1 MSDHGRTGD
10 DLGRQD
16 ARNRHQF
23 ADARRTGDGE
33 PQHVRVTVT
42 GSAGAGF
49 PLSAVVGA
57 EEAKL
62 ALILAAADRNI
73 GGVLL
78 RGHKGSAKSTLA
90 RGLAALLDGG
100 PFVELPLGATEE
112 RVVGSL
118 DLGAALTGGEV
129 RFKPG
134 LLAAADGG
142 VLYVDEVNLLAD
154 HLVDALLDAAASGV
168 NRVERDGV
176 SHSHP
181 ARFLLVGSMNPE
193 EGDLR
198 PQLLDRFGLAVD
210 VRNPTDPATRAEVV
224 RRRQAFDADP
234 SAFVATWSK
243 TEDEL
248 VARLARTRP
257 ATVDDDLLEAAC
269 ATCVAA
275 GAESMR
281 ADIVLARAASAHA
294 GWQGGTT
301 TTADDVRAVAH
312 LVLAHRQRRQPL
324 DDPAGA
330 RAAVDDALDDALGDG
345 ALGDGA
351 TEPPEDHVA
360 APDPPPP
367 VIAIVAPK
375 SEEAGRMGRRSPVGD
390 TERGRTV
397 GSRAP
402 VGAVGAVAV
411 VPTIQAAA
419 VRRAEDAGAT
429 PAIVAADLREP
440 VKDALTGNLL
450 VLAVDASGSMGTD
463 DRMAA
468 VKGALLG
475 LLVDA
480 YQRRDRVALVTFGG
494 NGAEVVLRPT
504 GSVEVARAR
513 LESLATGGE
522 TPLAEGIKAATVL
535 AHRSA
540 TPNLRPLLVV
550 VTDGRATSGAGV
562 HADPVAAALAEA
574 AIVARHRLPAV
585 VIDVEPATGP
595 RLGLAA
601 DLAAAMGARHL
612 ALPDLTAGRLESALR
627 HL

>member
-1 MSDHGRTGD
+1 
-10 DLGRQD
+10 
-16 ARNRHQF
+16 
-23 ADARRTGDGE
+23 
-33 PQHVRVTVT
+33 
-42 GSAGAGF
+42 
-49 PLSAVVGA
+49 VGA

-90 RGLAALLDGG
+90 RGLAGLLAARDGG
-100 PFVELPLGATEE
+100 AFVELPLGATEE

-129 RFKPG
+129 RFRPG

-210 VRNPTDPATRAEVV
+210 VRNPTEPATRAEVV

-234 SAFVATWSK
+234 VAFVASWADAD
-243 TEDEL
+243 DEL
-248 VARLARTRP
+248 LRRLAATTP

-269 ATCVAA
+269 AVCVAA

-281 ADIVLARAASAHA
+281 ADIVLARAAAAHA
-294 GWQGGTT
+294 GWAGRAT

-312 LVLAHRQRRQPL
+312 LVLSHRQRRQPL
-324 DDPAGA
+324 DDPAA
-330 RAAVDDALDDALGDG
+330 ASSAVDDALDDALESEPPQNPPPEGEGDG
-345 ALGDGA
+345 DA
-351 TEPPEDHVA
+351 PEERVDSPDAPAPVVTMA
-360 APDPPPP
+360 APPT
-367 VIAIVAPK
+367 
-375 SEEAGRMGRRSPVGD
+375 EHAGQAGRRSPVRG
-390 TERGRTV
+390 TERGRMV

-402 VGAVGAVAV
+402 AGPVGAVAV

-419 VRRAEDAGAT
+419 ARRAGAGAGGG
-429 PAIVAADLREP
+429 PGVIPADLRES
-440 VKDALTGNLL
+440 VKEALAGNLL
-450 VLAVDASGSMGTD
+450 VLAVDASGSMGMD
-463 DRMAA
+463 ERMAA

-494 NGAEVVLRPT
+494 RGAEVVLRPT

-513 LESLATGGE
+513 LESLPTGGE
-522 TPLAEGIKAATVL
+522 TPLAEGIKVATVL

-540 TPNLRPLLVV
+540 TPTLRPLLVV
-550 VTDGRATSGAGV
+550 VTDGRATAVPSGGALT
-562 HADPVAAALAEA
+562 DPVAAALAEA

-601 DLAAAMGARHL
+601 DLATAMGARHL
-612 ALPDLTAGRLESALR
+612 LLPALTAGRLEAALR
-627 HL
+627 SF

>member
-1 MSDHGRTGD
+1 VSPDR
-10 DLGRQD
+10 
-16 ARNRHQF
+16 
-23 ADARRTGDGE
+23 
-33 PQHVRVTVT
+33 
-42 GSAGAGF
+42 F

-57 EEAKL
+57 DEAKL
-62 ALILAAADRNI
+62 ALVLAAADRTI

-90 RGLAALLDGG
+90 RGLAALVGKG

-118 DLGAALTGGEV
+118 DLAAALTGGEV
-129 RFKPG
+129 RFRPG

-210 VRNPTDPATRAEVV
+210 VRNPGDPGVRAEVV
-224 RRRQAFDADP
+224 RRRMAFDADP
-234 SAFVATWSK
+234 AAFVATWSPA
-243 TEDEL
+243 EDEL
-248 VARLARTRP
+248 VRRLDATRP

-269 ATCVAA
+269 AVCVAA

-281 ADIVLARAASAHA
+281 ADIVLARAAAAHA
-294 GWQGGTT
+294 GWHGRTAA
-301 TTADDVRAVAH
+301 TADDVRAVAH

-324 DDPAGA
+324 DDPAA
-330 RAAVDDALDDALGDG
+330 ASSAVDDALDEALDDALGEG
-345 ALGDGA
+345 
-351 TEPPEDHVA
+351 PPEERVA
-360 APDPPPP
+360 VPDAPAP
-367 VIAIVAPK
+367 IVALTAPK
-375 SEEAGRMGRRSPVGD
+375 AEHAGRMGRRSPVRG
-390 TERGRTV
+390 TELGRTV
-397 GSRAP
+397 ASRPPA
-402 VGAVGAVAV
+402 GAVAAVAV
-411 VPTIQAAA
+411 VPTLQAAA
-419 VRRAEDAGAT
+419 ARRAEGGGPGIAEG
-429 PAIVAADLREP
+429 DLREP
-440 VKDALTGNLL
+440 IKEALTGNLL

-463 DRMAA
+463 ARMAA

-494 NGAEVVLRPT
+494 QGAEVVLRPT
-504 GSVEVARAR
+504 GSVEVARSR

-522 TPLAEGIKAATVL
+522 TPLADGIRMATVL

-540 TPNLRPLLVV
+540 TPVLRPLLVV
-550 VTDGRATSGAGV
+550 VTDGRATSGAGA
-562 HADPVAAALAEA
+562 HPDPVAAAMAEA

-585 VIDVEPATGP
+585 VVDVEPATGP
-595 RLGLAA
+595 RLGLAG
-601 DLAAAMGARHL
+601 DLATAMGARHIT
-612 ALPDLTAGRLESALR
+612 LPDLTAGRLESALR
-627 HL
+627 GL

>member
-1 MSDHGRTGD
+1 MTPLSRTGD
-10 DLGRQD
+10 TSGRQD
-16 ARNRHQF
+16 APDRHQL
-23 ADARRTGDGE
+23 AASDRTGDTSGRQDA
-33 PQHVRVTVT
+33 PDRHR
-42 GSAGAGF
+42 F
-49 PLSAVVGA
+49 PLAAVVGA

-90 RGLAALLDGG
+90 RGLAALIGDG

-198 PQLLDRFGLAVD
+198 PQLLDRFGLAID

-234 SAFVATWSK
+234 SAFGATWSAA
-243 TEDEL
+243 EAEL
-248 VARLARTRP
+248 VARLSATRP

-281 ADIVLARAASAHA
+281 ADIVLARAAAAHA
-294 GWQGGTT
+294 GWNGRTQA
-301 TTADDVRAVAH
+301 TADDVRAVAH

-324 DDPAGA
+324 DDPAA
-330 RAAVDDALDDALGDG
+330 SSAAVDDALADAFGDDAFGDDALGP
-345 ALGDGA
+345 AQ
-351 TEPPEDHVA
+351 PPDDHVA
-360 APDPPPP
+360 APDPPTP
-367 VIAIVAPK
+367 VVAIVAPK
-375 SEEAGRMGRRSPVGD
+375 SEATGRMGRRSPVGGTD
-390 TERGRTV
+390 RGRTV
-397 GSRAP
+397 ASRAP
-402 VGAVGAVAV
+402 AGAVGAVAV

-419 VRRAEDAGAT
+419 IRRAEAGPQAT

-494 NGAEVVLRPT
+494 KGAEVVLRPT

-513 LESLATGGE
+513 LEALATGGE

-562 HADPVAAALAEA
+562 HADPVTAALAEA

-601 DLAAAMGARHL
+601 DLATAMGARHI

-627 HL
+627 SL

>member
-1 MSDHGRTGD
+1 M
-10 DLGRQD
+10 
-16 ARNRHQF
+16 
-23 ADARRTGDGE
+23 
-33 PQHVRVTVT
+33 
-42 GSAGAGF
+42 
-49 PLSAVVGA
+49 VGA

-62 ALILAAADRNI
+62 ALVLAAADRNI

-90 RGLAALLDGG
+90 RGLAALIGEG

-176 SHSHP
+176 SHRHP

-210 VRNPTDPATRAEVV
+210 IRNPHDPATRAEVV
-224 RRRQAFDADP
+224 RRRQAYDADP
-234 SAFVATWSK
+234 VGFVATWSK
-243 TEDEL
+243 AEAEL
-248 VARLARTRP
+248 VARLARTHP

-281 ADIVLARAASAHA
+281 ADIVLARAAAAHA
-294 GWQGGTT
+294 GWNGHTQA
-301 TTADDVRAVAH
+301 TAEDVRAVAH

-330 RAAVDDALDDALGDG
+330 RAAIDDALDDALDS
-345 ALGDGA
+345 LGDGA
-351 TEPPEDHVA
+351 SGEDEALSGGEPPDDQVA
-360 APDPPPP
+360 APDPPAP

-375 SEEAGRMGRRSPVGD
+375 SEEAGRMGRRSPVGGID
-390 TERGRTV
+390 RGRTV
-397 GSRAP
+397 GSRVP
-402 VGAVGAVAV
+402 VGAVDAVAV

-419 VRRAEDAGAT
+419 VRRAASSEASAGAPT
-429 PAIVAADLREP
+429 IVATDLREP

-494 NGAEVVLRPT
+494 KGAEVVLRPT

-513 LESLATGGE
+513 LEALATGGE

-562 HADPVAAALAEA
+562 HRDPVAAALAEA

-601 DLAAAMGARHL
+601 DLATAMGARHI

-627 HL
+627 RL